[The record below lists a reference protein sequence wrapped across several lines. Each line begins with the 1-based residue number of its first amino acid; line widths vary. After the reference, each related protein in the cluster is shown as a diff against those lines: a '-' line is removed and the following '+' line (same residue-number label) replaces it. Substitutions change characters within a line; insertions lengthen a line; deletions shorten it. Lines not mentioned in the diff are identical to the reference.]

1 MCRTI
6 NHCEFW
12 FEQIILVLLGKMGS
26 VADFEIKG
34 IPFQVPPLLT
44 LPESWES
51 GIGRNIKK

>member
-1 MCRTI
+1 
-6 NHCEFW
+6 
-12 FEQIILVLLGKMGS
+12 MGS

-34 IPFQVPPLLT
+34 IPFQVRIPRSPLT

>member
-1 MCRTI
+1 
-6 NHCEFW
+6 
-12 FEQIILVLLGKMGS
+12 MGS

-34 IPFQVPPLLT
+34 IPLQVPIPPLLPSPLT

>member
-1 MCRTI
+1 MSRTI

-12 FEQIILVLLGKMGS
+12 FEQIILVLLGKWVQLQILKS
-26 VADFEIKG
+26 KG
-34 IPFQVPPLLT
+34 FHSKFPSPLT